1 MEINWNAPI
10 RSCHEIKINAPL
22 ETVWRVHTQINRWP
36 DWNPD
41 ITKANLTG
49 PIAVGTVFHW
59 ETAGMAIPSTIG
71 EVVPLRKLAWSGET
85 GGILGVHV
93 WDFFRAPR
101 RYACSY
107 GRIVGR
113 GFASRANERH
123 PRCAG
128 RVSRPVA
135 FIPEDPR
142 GSAGNANSLKKRL
155 PIIRRGRSRLA
166 AMRSLDESVL
176 VREHMATSTL

>member
-1 MEINWNAPI
+1 MEINSNAPI
-10 RSCHEIKINAPL
+10 RSCHEITINAPL

-41 ITKANLTG
+41 IAKANLTG

-71 EVVPLRKLAWSGET
+71 EVVPLRKLVWSGET

-93 WDFFRAPR
+93 WKFSATPEGTHVGTEESWEGVSLPAQNG
-101 RYACSY
+101 RY
-107 GRIVGR
+107 
-113 GFASRANERH
+113 
-123 PRCAG
+123 PRCTG

-135 FIPEDPR
+135 FTSEDPC
-142 GSAGNANSLKKRL
+142 GSA
-155 PIIRRGRSRLA
+155 
-166 AMRSLDESVL
+166 
-176 VREHMATSTL
+176 

>member
-1 MEINWNAPI
+1 MEINSNALI
-10 RSCHEIKINAPL
+10 RSCHEITINAPL
-22 ETVWRVHTQINRWP
+22 ETVWRVHTQNNRWP

-93 WDFFRAPR
+93 WDFPRPPKVRMFLRKNRGKGFRFPR
-101 RYACSY
+101 KSKASKMRWTRLSS
-107 GRIVGR
+107 G
-113 GFASRANERH
+113 GFHS
-123 PRCAG
+123 
-128 RVSRPVA
+128 
-135 FIPEDPR
+135 
-142 GSAGNANSLKKRL
+142 
-155 PIIRRGRSRLA
+155 
-166 AMRSLDESVL
+166 
-176 VREHMATSTL
+176 

>member
-10 RSCHEIKINAPL
+10 RSCHEITINAPL

-59 ETAGMAIPSTIG
+59 ETDGMAIPSTIG

-93 WDFFRAPR
+93 WDFSAPPEGTHVLTEESWEGVSLP
-101 RYACSY
+101 AQIE
-107 GRIVGR
+107 GIQDALD
-113 GFASRANERH
+113 AS
-123 PRCAG
+123 
-128 RVSRPVA
+128 
-135 FIPEDPR
+135 
-142 GSAGNANSLKKRL
+142 
-155 PIIRRGRSRLA
+155 
-166 AMRSLDESVL
+166 L
-176 VREHMATSTL
+176 VRWLSFLKTRAEAPETQIR